1 MHVCTS
7 YAHVYSDRAERYR
20 YPHSTGKPFF
30 FLNVYILFCGIVAFR
45 KRRCGG
51 ASVDKKLGHLTSS
64 VCVYFAVERFY
75 PFLFFH

>member
-1 MHVCTS
+1 MDEICT
-7 YAHVYSDRAERYR
+7 YARRMRMYIPIERKDIDT
-20 YPHSTGKPFF
+20 PTAQGSLFF

-64 VCVYFAVERFY
+64 VCVFRR
-75 PFLFFH
+75 